1 MEIIIGYGGLIL
13 AAMLGGALNAVA
25 GGGSLISF
33 PSLVAFGVPA
43 LNANATNTAALWPG
57 SVSGTLGYRED
68 LKGQGRL
75 LLVLLIPSLVGGLLG
90 AVILV
95 YTPKELFDHIVPFLV
110 LFATVM
116 FAIQERVKRFVNG
129 AATGDREEGQL
140 GRVVGFVFNLFIAT
154 YGGYFGAA
162 MSIML
167 MASLSIIGLRDI
179 HRINALKT
187 TLAIAINGIALV
199 FFSINSIIRWDLA
212 LMMAI
217 GSIVGGYGAAR
228 LIKRVPQE
236 RIRQFV
242 ILVGV
247 VVSAW
252 LFARAYL

>member
-1 MEIIIGYGGLIL
+1 MELYIGYVGLIL

-33 PSLVAFGVPA
+33 PSLIAFGVPA

-57 SVSGTLGYRED
+57 SVSGTFGYRED

-95 YTPKELFDHIVPFLV
+95 YTPKELFDQIVPFLV

-116 FAIQERVKRFVNG
+116 FAIQDRVKRFVNG
-129 AATGDREEGQL
+129 AKADQESGQL
-140 GRVVGFVFNLFIAT
+140 GRIVGFIFNLFIAT

-199 FFSINSIIRWDLA
+199 FFSLNAIIRWDLA
-212 LMMAI
+212 VIMAL

-228 LIKRVPQE
+228 LIKRVPQD

-242 ILVGV
+242 ILVGL
-247 VVSAW
+247 VVSTW
-252 LFARAYL
+252 LFVRAYL